1 MKMRLNEQMDMPTIR
16 RSNLTRLFRDRSD
29 NDVTGFSRLIGKSQ
43 SATSDLLHGR
53 KSFGEKMARS
63 IERNAKLP
71 LGFLDN
77 PNYPEVDGTLVM
89 GFGATLTDAPRPNP
103 PATGVIGDP
112 IVEWE
117 KPEDLPD
124 DAYFLVSRYDVHA
137 SAGNGHVVYEELE
150 HSLGQAF
157 RMDWLRRKG
166 LRGMALRCIYAKGDS
181 MCPVICDGF
190 SLVLDTDQTTV
201 QDGKI
206 YVIRYGDE
214 VRVKYLHRR
223 FDGGLIIR
231 SENKLEFPD
240 VEVKAEDMRH
250 IEVLGRVV
258 HVAGDY

>member
-1 MKMRLNEQMDMPTIR
+1 MRLRQMSQYALAAKSGVPQPTIQR
-16 RSNLTRLFRDRSD
+16 ILSGETQNPKIDTLRALGAVLSASESLELT
-29 NDVTGFSRLIGKSQ
+29 TGALR
-43 SATSDLLHGR
+43 TED
-53 KSFGEKMARS
+53 
-63 IERNAKLP
+63 
-71 LGFLDN
+71 
-77 PNYPEVDGTLVM
+77 DGTQVM
-89 GFGATLTDAPRPNP
+89 AFGATLADAARPNQ
-103 PATGVIGDP
+103 PAKGVIGDP

-124 DAYFLVSRYDVHA
+124 DAYFLVPRYDVHA

-214 VRVKYLHRR
+214 IRVKYLHKR

-240 VEVKAEDMRH
+240 VEVKADDMRH

>member
-1 MKMRLNEQMDMPTIR
+1 MDKYEHR
-16 RSNLTRLFRDRSD
+16 RRCLQALITSMGRGGISKVADAIDRNPSY
-29 NDVTGFSRLIGKSQ
+29 VSRMLYPPEKSGYKRIGEE
-43 SATSDLLHGR
+43 L
-53 KSFGEKMARS
+53 
-63 IERNAKLP
+63 
-71 LGFLDN
+71 
-77 PNYPEVDGTLVM
+77 VDAITKA
-89 GFGATLTDAPRPNP
+89 FPRWLTDAPRPNP

-124 DAYFLVSRYDVHA
+124 DAYFLVPRYDVHA

-214 VRVKYLHRR
+214 IRVKYLHKR

>member
-1 MKMRLNEQMDMPTIR
+1 MDKYEHR
-16 RSNLTRLFRDRSD
+16 RRCLQALITSMGRGGISKVADAIDRNPSY
-29 NDVTGFSRLIGKSQ
+29 VSRMLYPPEKSGYKRIGEE
-43 SATSDLLHGR
+43 L
-53 KSFGEKMARS
+53 
-63 IERNAKLP
+63 
-71 LGFLDN
+71 
-77 PNYPEVDGTLVM
+77 VDAITKA
-89 GFGATLTDAPRPNP
+89 FPRWLTDAPRPNP

-124 DAYFLVSRYDVHA
+124 DAYFLVPRYDVHA

-157 RMDWLRRKG
+157 RVDWLRRKG

-214 VRVKYLHRR
+214 IRVKYLHKR